1 MTFGIP
7 NSVLIAHDYDPDIL
21 HELPEDV
28 RAEILNS
35 INWQPPAQQQPGD
48 ENKQNEEAKEGQPDN

>member
-1 MTFGIP
+1 
-7 NSVLIAHDYDPDIL
+7 
-21 HELPEDV
+21 V

-35 INWQPPAQQQPGD
+35 INWQPPAQQQPGE